1 MLAGLENFH
10 LFRCVTKIFDSN
22 VTPFGGIHLI
32 HKQLSAHG
40 AIDFIDNQL
49 GARVK
54 TIGYN
59 YSDILL
65 SRIYTAFCGGNATED
80 VNYLK
85 ENTLKNLKGI
95 STPSADTILRSD
107 IELSVPCEYIETTP
121 GITNKINV
129 NTKMNKFLVNSAVEF
144 KQLDPEAEG
153 LVYDFDHQFIAA
165 DKYDAE
171 YSYKNK
177 KGYFPGIATMSNIP
191 VYIEGRNGNC
201 NVKTAQ
207 LSTHKRALKLL
218 ADKGIKPRYAR
229 MDCGS
234 YIKEVTDYFH
244 KEDILFSIRASNS
257 ETLLTMAADSENWQP
272 CTINFQDMEVNSFKY
287 RFGSF
292 EHRIIAYRMPNKTG
306 QRSVFTNDAKNYLFI
321 ITNDW
326 GISEKDAII
335 FYNKRGD
342 SERVFDIQNNDFNWN
357 SMPHSFL
364 EENTVYLIIMA
375 VAHIM
380 YKWLLNIF
388 AEVVEGLTKTSRL
401 KKFIFRFV
409 ATVAKFTRSG
419 RRTVV
424 HLATDNQKLIQL
436 AAPS

>member
-1 MLAGLENFH
+1 VKKTFN
-10 LFRCVTKIFDSN
+10 SN

-32 HKQLSAHG
+32 HEQLLAHG

-54 TIGYN
+54 TVGYN
-59 YSDILL
+59 YSELLL

-80 VNYLK
+80 VNYIRD
-85 ENTLKNLKGI
+85 NTLNHLKGLRI
-95 STPSADTILRSD
+95 PSADTILRGD
-107 IELSVPCEYIETTP
+107 TELSVPCQSIETTSSK
-121 GITNKINV
+121 TNKININQRM
-129 NTKMNKFLVNSAVEF
+129 NTFLVNSAIKF
-144 KQLDPEAEG
+144 KQLDPNDNN
-153 LVYDFDHQFIAA
+153 LVYDFDHQFIPA

-171 YSYKNK
+171 YSYKK
-177 KGYFPGIATMSNIP
+177 EKGYFPGVAVISNTPI
-191 VYIEGRNGNC
+191 YIEGRNGNC

-207 LSTHKRALKLL
+207 LSTHKRALNLL
-218 ADKGIKPRYAR
+218 TSKRVKPRYAR

-244 KEDILFSIRASNS
+244 KENILFSIRASNS
-257 ETLLTMAADSENWQP
+257 ETLLSMAADTENWKP
-272 CTINFQDMEVNSFKY
+272 CTINFQDIEVNSFKY
-287 RFGSF
+287 QFGNYN
-292 EHRIIAYRMPNKTG
+292 HRIIAYRMPNATG
-306 QRSVFTNDAKNYLFI
+306 QKSVFTNDAKKYLFI

-326 GISEKDAII
+326 DVSEKEAIV

-375 VAHIM
+375 LANII

-388 AEVVEGLTKTSRL
+388 AAVVDGLTKTSRL
-401 KKFIFRFV
+401 KKFIFRFINI
-409 ATVAKFTRSG
+409 VAKFTRSG
-419 RRTVV
+419 RQTVI
-424 HLATDNQKLIQL
+424 HLATNNHNLIQM
-436 AAPS
+436 ANSP

>member
-1 MLAGLENFH
+1 VNKTFN
-10 LFRCVTKIFDSN
+10 SN

-32 HKQLSAHG
+32 HEQLFAHG

-80 VNYLK
+80 VNYVRD
-85 ENTLKNLKGI
+85 NTLRNLKGI
-95 STPSADTILRSD
+95 GIPSADTILRGD
-107 IELSVPCEYIETTP
+107 VELSEPCEYIKTAS
-121 GITNKINV
+121 GKTNKININPGM
-129 NTKMNKFLVNSAVEF
+129 NTFLVDSAIKF
-144 KQLDPEAEG
+144 NQLDPKSRD

-165 DKYDAE
+165 EKYDAE

-177 KGYFPGIATMSNIP
+177 KGYFPGVATISNIP

-207 LSTHKRALKLL
+207 LATHKRALNTL
-218 ADKGIKPRYAR
+218 ANRGVKPKYAR

-234 YIKEVTDYFH
+234 YIKEVAGHFH

-257 ETLLTMAADSENWQP
+257 ETLLTKAADTDDWKP
-272 CTINFQDMEVNSFKY
+272 CTINFQDIEVNSFKY
-287 RFGSF
+287 QFGKY
-292 EHRIIAYRMPNKTG
+292 EHRIVAYRMPNKTG
-306 QRSVFTNDAKNYLFI
+306 QKSIFTNDAKSYLFI

-326 GISEKDAII
+326 DISAKEAIV

-342 SERVFDIQNNDFNWN
+342 SERVFDMQNNDFNWD

-375 VAHIM
+375 VAHIL
-380 YKWLLNIF
+380 YKYILGIF
-388 AEVVEGLTKTSRL
+388 ASLVEGLTKTSRL
-401 KKFIFRFV
+401 KRFIFRFV

-419 RRTVV
+419 RRTIV
-424 HLATDNQKLIQL
+424 HLATNNQKLIQL
-436 AAPS
+436 ANSS

>member
-1 MLAGLENFH
+1 MI
-10 LFRCVTKIFDSN
+10 KIFNSN

-32 HKQLSAHG
+32 HQQLLAHG

-54 TIGYN
+54 TVGYN

-80 VNYLK
+80 VNYVRD
-85 ENTLKNLKGI
+85 NTLKYLKKI
-95 STPSADTILRSD
+95 NIPSADTILRGEV
-107 IELSVPCEYIETTP
+107 ELAVPCDHIETQSGTV
-121 GITNKINV
+121 NKINV
-129 NTKMNKFLVNSAVEF
+129 NTRMNKFLIDSAIKF
-144 KQLDPEAEG
+144 KQLHSCDNE
-153 LVYDFDHQFIAA
+153 LVYDFDHQFIPAE
-165 DKYDAE
+165 KYDAE

-177 KGYFPGIATMSNIP
+177 KGYFPGVATISNIP

-218 ADKGIKPRYAR
+218 ASKGVKPRYAR

-234 YIKEVTDYFH
+234 YIKEVTNHFH
-244 KEDILFSIRASNS
+244 KEGILFSIRASNS
-257 ETLLTMAADSENWQP
+257 ETLLTKAADTDNWKA

-287 RFGSF
+287 HFGDY

-306 QRSVFTNDAKNYLFI
+306 QKSIFTNDAKNYLFI
-321 ITNDW
+321 VTNDW
-326 GISEKDAII
+326 DISEREAII

-342 SERVFDIQNNDFNWN
+342 SERVFDMQNNDFNWD

-375 VAHIM
+375 VAHII

-388 AEVVEGLTKTSRL
+388 AKVVAGLTKTSRL

-409 ATVAKFTRSG
+409 ATVAKYTSSG
-419 RRTVV
+419 RRDIV
-424 HLATDNQKLIQL
+424 HIATNNQSIIQI
-436 AAPS
+436 ANST

>member
-1 MLAGLENFH
+1 MIK
-10 LFRCVTKIFDSN
+10 TFDSN

-32 HKQLSAHG
+32 HEQLFAHG
-40 AIDFIDNQL
+40 TIDFIDNQL

-80 VNYLK
+80 VNYVRN
-85 ENTLKNLKGI
+85 NTLQHLKSI
-95 STPSADTILRSD
+95 EIPSADTILRGD
-107 IELSVPCEYIETTP
+107 VELSVPCNYIETP
-121 GITNKINV
+121 SKKANKINV
-129 NTKMNKFLVNSAVEF
+129 NTRMNNFLIDSAIKF
-144 KQLDPEAEG
+144 KQLNPTNKG
-153 LVYDFDHQFIAA
+153 LIYDFDHQFIPS

-177 KGYFPGIATMSNIP
+177 KGYFPGVATISNIP

-201 NVKTAQ
+201 NVKAAQ
-207 LSTHKRALKLL
+207 LATHKRALKAL
-218 ADKGIKPRYAR
+218 ANRGVKPRYAR

-234 YIKEVTDYFH
+234 YIKEVTDHFH

-257 ETLLTMAADSENWQP
+257 ENLLTMAADTDNWKP

-287 RFGSF
+287 EFGKYG
-292 EHRIIAYRMPNKTG
+292 HRIVAYRMPNKTG
-306 QRSVFTNDAKNYLFI
+306 QLSAFTNDAKNYLFI

-326 GISEKDAII
+326 DISEKDAII

-342 SERVFDIQNNDFNWN
+342 SERVFDMQNNDFNWD

-375 VAHIM
+375 VAHII
-380 YKWLLNIF
+380 YKYLLSIF
-388 AEVVEGLTKTSRL
+388 SCLVEGLTKTSRL

-409 ATVAKFTRSG
+409 ATVAKFTQSG
-419 RRTVV
+419 RRKVI
-424 HLATDNQKLIQL
+424 HLATKSKKIVHLIN
-436 AAPS
+436 SS

>member
-1 MLAGLENFH
+1 MNK
-10 LFRCVTKIFDSN
+10 TFDSN

-32 HKQLSAHG
+32 HEQLFAHG
-40 AIDFIDNQL
+40 AVDFIDNQL

-80 VNYLK
+80 VNYVRD
-85 ENTLKNLKGI
+85 NTLKHLKGI
-95 STPSADTILRSD
+95 GIPSADTILRGD
-107 IELSVPCEYIETTP
+107 VELSVPCEDIETTS
-121 GITNKINV
+121 GKANKINI
-129 NTKMNKFLVNSAVEF
+129 NTRMNEFLVDSAIKF
-144 KQLDPEAEG
+144 KQLDTEAKN
-153 LVYDFDHQFIAA
+153 LVYDFDHQFIPAE
-165 DKYDAE
+165 KYDAE

-177 KGYFPGIATMSNIP
+177 KGYFPGVATISNIP
-191 VYIEGRNGNC
+191 IYIEGRNGNC

-207 LSTHKRALKLL
+207 LSTHQRALEMLTT
-218 ADKGIKPRYAR
+218 KGVKPRYAR

-234 YIKEVTDYFH
+234 YIKEVTDYLH
-244 KEDILFSIRASNS
+244 QEDIFFSIRALNS
-257 ETLLTMAADSENWQP
+257 ETLLTMAANTDNWKS
-272 CTINFQDMEVNSFKY
+272 CSINFQDMEVDSFKY
-287 RFGSF
+287 QFGKY
-292 EHRIIAYRMPNKTG
+292 EHRIIAYRIPNRTG
-306 QRSVFTNDAKNYLFI
+306 QLSAFTNDAKKYMFI

-326 GISEKDAII
+326 DISEKEAII

-342 SERVFDIQNNDFNWN
+342 SERVFDMQNNDFNWD

-375 VAHIM
+375 IAHII

-388 AEVVEGLTKTSRL
+388 AKVVDGLTKTSRL

-409 ATVAKFTRSG
+409 ATVAKYTRSG
-419 RRTVV
+419 RRTIV
-424 HLATDNQKLIQL
+424 HLATDNQKLIQMTN
-436 AAPS
+436 SS

>member
-1 MLAGLENFH
+1 MN
-10 LFRCVTKIFDSN
+10 KIFNSK

-32 HKQLSAHG
+32 HEQLFAHG

-54 TIGYN
+54 TVGYN

-80 VNYLK
+80 VNYLRD
-85 ENTLKNLKGI
+85 NTLKHLKGI
-95 STPSADTILRSD
+95 EIPSADTILRGD
-107 IELSVPCEYIETTP
+107 VELSVPCDCLETAS
-121 GITNKINV
+121 GKINKINV
-129 NTKMNKFLVNSAVEF
+129 NTKMNEFLVNSAIVF
-144 KQLDPEAEG
+144 NQLNPRNKS
-153 LVYDFDHQFIAA
+153 LTYDFDHQFIAA

-177 KGYFPGIATMSNIP
+177 KGYFPGIATISNIP

-207 LSTHKRALKLL
+207 LSTHKRALKVLS
-218 ADKGIKPRYAR
+218 DKGVKPRYAR

-234 YIKEVTDYFH
+234 YIKEVTNHFH
-244 KEDILFSIRASNS
+244 KEDILFSIRALNS
-257 ETLLTMAADSENWQP
+257 ETLLTMAADTENWKS
-272 CTINFQDMEVNSFKY
+272 CTINFQDMEINSFKY
-287 RFGSF
+287 QFGDY
-292 EHRIIAYRMPNKTG
+292 EHRIVAYRMPNKTG
-306 QRSVFTNDAKNYLFI
+306 QRSVFTGDAKKYLFI

-326 GISEKDAII
+326 DISEKEAIA

-375 VAHIM
+375 IAHIM

-388 AEVVEGLTKTSRL
+388 SKLVDGLTKTSRL

-424 HLATDNQKLIQL
+424 HLATKNQRLINV
-436 AAPS
+436 ANSS

>member
-1 MLAGLENFH
+1 MI
-10 LFRCVTKIFDSN
+10 KIFNSN

-32 HKQLSAHG
+32 HEQLFAHG

-54 TIGYN
+54 TVGYN

-65 SRIYTAFCGGNATED
+65 SRIYTALCGGSATED
-80 VNYLK
+80 VNYVRD
-85 ENTLKNLKGI
+85 NTLKHLKGI
-95 STPSADTILRSD
+95 GIPSADTILRGD
-107 IELSVPCEYIETTP
+107 VELSVPCEYIETAS
-121 GITNKINV
+121 GKANKINV
-129 NTKMNKFLVNSAVEF
+129 NTGMNEFLIDSAIEF
-144 KQLDPEAEG
+144 NQLNPKDKD
-153 LVYDFDHQFIAA
+153 LIYDFDHQFIPAN
-165 DKYDAE
+165 KYDAQ

-177 KGYFPGIATMSNIP
+177 KGYFPGVATISNIP

-207 LSTHKRALKLL
+207 LATHKRALKAL
-218 ADKGIKPRYAR
+218 ANRGVKPRYAR

-244 KEDILFSIRASNS
+244 KEDILFSVRASNS
-257 ETLLTMAADSENWQP
+257 EILLTMAADTDNWEA
-272 CTINFQDMEVNSFKY
+272 CNINFQDMEVNSFKY
-287 RFGSF
+287 QFGDC

-306 QRSVFTNDAKNYLFI
+306 QLSAFTNDAKKYMFI

-326 GISEKDAII
+326 DISEKEAIV
-335 FYNKRGD
+335 FYNKRGN
-342 SERVFDIQNNDFNWN
+342 SERVFDIQNNDFNWD

-380 YKWLLNIF
+380 YKWLLNLL
-388 AEVVEGLTKTSRL
+388 AGVVDGLTKTSRL

-409 ATVAKFTRSG
+409 ATVAKFTHSG
-419 RRTVV
+419 RKTIV
-424 HLATDNQKLIQL
+424 HLATNNQNLIQIVN
-436 AAPS
+436 SS